1 MKTIIFVISLLV
13 QLTKSNYQI
22 NASRD
27 LKTLSVKLINP
38 ALKDA
43 IKEALKKTYKPN
55 PNPFNN
61 SHVIQRLK

>member
-1 MKTIIFVISLLV
+1 MKTIIFIVSFLI
-13 QLTKSNYQI
+13 QLSKCHYQI

-27 LKTLSVKLINP
+27 LKTLSVKVINP